1 MSAFSKI
8 WEKLRDKAY
17 REAFVTA
24 QLKRGLP
31 TQIRVMLKDRGW
43 TQDDLARRSGLK
55 QGAISRASDPDYGN
69 LTINTIL
76 RIASGFDVAYIGRF
90 VPFSDLARWYSRLSE
105 SALSVSSFGDDP
117 GFVGRKEAQRF
128 QAFGS
133 TSRIPYSPAAVKTG
147 GGLRPWG
154 NGAGNLGAGQ
164 VGSVAATQQ
173 VMSST
178 EAGLPHANSIAE
190 LAPAV
195 SWTPL
200 KAENPSAT
208 GGSQSL
214 ARVIPS
220 HREGHA
226 AKLGRSGPPNRAGRR
241 LHRA

>member
-31 TQIRVMLKDRGW
+31 SANWRSDCKGSRLELKRL
-43 TQDDLARRSGLK
+43 TNAAGLK

-147 GGLRPWG
+147 GGLRPSG
-154 NGAGNLGAGQ
+154 ERRRK
-164 VGSVAATQQ
+164 SR
-173 VMSST
+173 
-178 EAGLPHANSIAE
+178 
-190 LAPAV
+190 
-195 SWTPL
+195 SW
-200 KAENPSAT
+200 
-208 GGSQSL
+208 
-214 ARVIPS
+214 
-220 HREGHA
+220 
-226 AKLGRSGPPNRAGRR
+226 AGRECR
-241 LHRA
+241 SDAASDV